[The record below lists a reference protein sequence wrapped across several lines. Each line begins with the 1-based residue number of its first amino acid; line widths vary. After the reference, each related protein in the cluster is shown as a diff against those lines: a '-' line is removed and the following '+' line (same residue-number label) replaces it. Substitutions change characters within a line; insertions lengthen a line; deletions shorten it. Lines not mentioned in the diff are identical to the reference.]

1 VGLQYRNE
9 EMTMA
14 DSWTLRD
21 AFIEELRDAY
31 DAEMQLTKVLPK
43 MAKAATSPGLRALF
57 EKHLV
62 ETRGQRVRLEQ
73 VFESLSERA
82 RGKHCDGIAGI
93 IEEGKAVLQGNLDK
107 VTRDACLIASGKRVE
122 HYEMAVY
129 STLVSWARAISFNE
143 VGDVLQQTL
152 DEERA
157 ADLALTALAEH
168 GINQGAADAAYP
180 ESDTEAEIEVP
191 AARRNK
197 ASSSARTQP

>member
-1 VGLQYRNE
+1 
-9 EMTMA
+9 MA
-14 DSWTLRD
+14 ETWTLRD

-31 DAEMQLTKVLPK
+31 DAEMQLTKILPK

-57 EKHLV
+57 EKHLD
-62 ETRGQRVRLEQ
+62 ETRGQLVRLEQ

-93 IEEGKAVLQGNLDK
+93 IDEGKAVLQGNLDK
-107 VTRDACLIASGKRVE
+107 VTRDACLIAGGKRVE

-129 STLVSWARAISFNE
+129 ATLVSWARAMSFNE
-143 VGDVLQQTL
+143 VADFLQQTL

-180 ESDTEAEIEVP
+180 EPDTEAEIEVP
-191 AARRNK
+191 VSRGNK
-197 ASSSARTQP
+197 ASKRRSAAARVS